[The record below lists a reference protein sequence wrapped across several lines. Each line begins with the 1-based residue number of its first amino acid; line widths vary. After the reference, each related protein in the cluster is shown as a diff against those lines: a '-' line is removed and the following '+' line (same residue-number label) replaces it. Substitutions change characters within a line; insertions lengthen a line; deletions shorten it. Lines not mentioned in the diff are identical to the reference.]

1 MKLNFCVLCG
11 TTEKLHHHH
20 VIPKAQ
26 GGTDDEDNFITLC
39 YDHHAMI
46 HSISPTRF
54 NNMQVL
60 AQIGRKNA
68 MARGVKMGSKPKNEH
83 LYPQITEMYCKEW
96 KGYGTIAKELNIP
109 RSTVVNIVK
118 RLDIKD
124 KRDPKPPVFK
134 FKKYRK
140 LKNGQFKLF

>member
-26 GGTDDEDNFITLC
+26 GGTNDEDNFITLC

-46 HSISPTRF
+46 HSISPTKF
-54 NNMQVL
+54 NKMQVL
-60 AQIGRKNA
+60 AKIGIQNA
-68 MARGVKMGSKPKNEH
+68 IARGVKFGMKPKYEH
-83 LYPQITEMYCKEW
+83 LYPQIIEKYCKEW
-96 KGYGTIAKELNIP
+96 KGYGTIGKELGLPRESVANI
-109 RSTVVNIVK
+109 IK

-134 FKKYRK
+134 KYGK

>member
-46 HSISPTRF
+46 HQIAPTRF
-54 NNMQVL
+54 NNMQEL
-60 AQIGRKNA
+60 AAIGRKNA
-68 MARGVKMGSKPKNEH
+68 MARGVKMGMKPKYEH
-83 LYPQITEMYCKEW
+83 LHPQIIKMYCEEW
-96 KGYGTIAKELNIP
+96 KGLGTIGKELGIS
-109 RSTVVNIVK
+109 RSGVQHIIRKLGIKNK
-118 RLDIKD
+118 RG
-124 KRDPKPPVFK
+124 PKPPEFQK
-134 FKKYRK
+134 YKTNKKT
-140 LKNGQFKLF
+140 GQYLLF

>member
-20 VIPKAQ
+20 VFARAR

-39 YDHHAMI
+39 HDHHAMI

-68 MARGVKMGSKPKNEH
+68 IARGVKMGAKPKHEH
-83 LYPQITEMYCKEW
+83 LYPQIIKMYCEEW
-96 KGYGTIAKELNIP
+96 KGYGTIGKELGMSK
-109 RSTVVNIVK
+109 STVQRSVK
-118 RLDIKD
+118 KLDIQD

-134 FKKYRK
+134 KYKTNKKT
-140 LKNGQFKLF
+140 GQFKLF

>member
-1 MKLNFCVLCG
+1 MKLNSCVLCG

-26 GGTDDEDNFITLC
+26 GGTDNEDNFITLC

-46 HSISPTRF
+46 HQIAPTRF

-60 AQIGRKNA
+60 AAIGRKNA
-68 MARGVKMGSKPKNEH
+68 MARGVKMGRKPSYEH

-96 KGYGTIAKELNIP
+96 KGYGTIAKELGLSRQSVADI
-109 RSTVVNIVK
+109 IK
-118 RLDIKD
+118 RLHIKD

-134 FKKYRK
+134 KYGK
-140 LKNGQFKLF
+140 HKNGQYKLF